1 MRSLSGT
8 LAAAQKARVR
18 RPHLHVTVADR
29 FAGIRRLRWTQ
40 WYAGAEAD
48 NGHAAVVADDGSL
61 TRARFESTTLY
72 RSRVETPTSG
82 DTYSSWTTWTPAV
95 TPKANLIAFAKA
107 GSTLWAFI
115 VNNATQTQVYKA
127 TSADDGATW
136 SAFALA
142 FTNDRD
148 VTALAAAGKTDGNV
162 VVTVIPGPVGTGVKA
177 WRWNGSAWTGYD
189 GPSSALSYSGV
200 AVTYGGDWNVVTTDE
215 DTLAAIPVQELRQ
228 YIFGDGFSQAA
239 NTWSA
244 GVILQTA
251 ISAAGLLFAA
261 PYAGRPDVY
270 RATFRQRFTGTVAYD
285 RTHHTNQPATAA
297 FVDALW
303 REPVPL
309 NIVAPFGAA
318 ISYDATQVFL
328 TTARYVYQAPVADG
342 ITDITARV
350 VTADLHETDTP
361 KLSELI
367 LDNSD
372 GAYTTP
378 GSGAAA
384 ALTKGAEV
392 RISPGYV
399 TTAGDEYSANAA
411 YYVEAIRHVYEGGR
425 ALVKISLGS
434 PFTLMARHRFP
445 RTVEFAAAAKNIFQQ
460 LQHIAAR
467 VGYELSASGSS
478 SASANLY
485 PPLAL
490 PPGTSALTAFRRTLD
505 RVPDRLYAR
514 GEFLFLNEPLT
525 SDTNDATYKRP
536 FDPAFGQEIA
546 AAEYG
551 DALKDANHVQVFA
564 DADGAVV
571 AEDVDYTE
579 TALLYS
585 APRQRADPYITA
597 GADATARAAAEQRRQ
612 TVHTTRGDQITAPVH
627 CGLEVNDVIALT
639 DARHGLSGAK
649 RRVLSLRT
657 LYRRG
662 PGGKAR
668 YDHVIELGAP

>member
-1 MRSLSGT
+1 MRSISGA
-8 LAAAQKARVR
+8 LAAAQKAAGR
-18 RPHLHVTVADR
+18 RPYLLVSVSDR
-29 FAGIRRLRWTQ
+29 HAGIRRLRWAQ
-40 WYAGAEAD
+40 WYAGSEPD
-48 NGHAAVVADDGSL
+48 NGHAAVVAADGSL
-61 TRARFESTTLY
+61 TRARFDGTNLS
-72 RSRVETPTSG
+72 RSRVTTPG
-82 DTYSSWTTWTPAV
+82 VGSSYGSWDVWSAPI

-115 VNNATQTQVYKA
+115 VNNTTTSQVYA
-127 TSADDGATW
+127 STSTDNGATW

-142 FTNDRD
+142 YTLS
-148 VTALAAAGKTDGNV
+148 VGISALAAAGKSGGNV
-162 VVTVIPGPVGTGVKA
+162 VVATIDPTNHLVAT
-177 WRWNGSAWTGYD
+177 RWNGATWTAYL
-189 GPSSALSYSGV
+189 GPTTPTFNGV
-200 AVTYGGDWNVVTTDE
+200 AVHHSGDWNVLTTSE
-215 DTLAAIPVQELRQ
+215 DTAAVVPVRELRQ
-228 YIFGDGFSQAA
+228 YLFGDGFSQAT

-244 GVILQTA
+244 AKVIQSAITA
-251 ISAAGLLFAA
+251 SGIDIAR
-261 PYAGRPDVY
+261 PYLGRPDVM
-270 RATFRQRFTGTVAYD
+270 RATFRQQFTGTVAYD
-285 RTHHTNQPATAA
+285 RTHHTYQPATAA
-297 FVDALW
+297 FADALW

-309 NIVAPFGAA
+309 NIVAAFGVA
-318 ISYDATQVFL
+318 ISYDAAQVFL
-328 TTARYVYQAPVADG
+328 TTARYVYQAAIADG
-342 ITDITARV
+342 ATDISDRV
-350 VTADLHETDTP
+350 ISADLHETGGSP
-361 KLSELI
+361 ALSEI
-367 LDNSD
+367 VLDNAD

-411 YYVEAIRHVYEGGR
+411 YYVEAIRHVCEGGR
-425 ALVKISLGS
+425 ALVKITLGS
-434 PFTLMARHRFP
+434 ALTAMARHRFP
-445 RTVEFAAAAKNIFQQ
+445 RAVEFAAAAKTIFAQ